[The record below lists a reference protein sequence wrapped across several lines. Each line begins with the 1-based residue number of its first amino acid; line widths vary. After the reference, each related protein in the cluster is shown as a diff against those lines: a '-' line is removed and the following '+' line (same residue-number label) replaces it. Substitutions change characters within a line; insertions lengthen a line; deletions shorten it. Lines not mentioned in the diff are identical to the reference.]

1 MCLKVC
7 LQKKLPGFRIDV
19 AFPCRPGQVL
29 AMIGPSGAGKTTI
42 IRMIA
47 GLEKPDYGQIT
58 FNGSIWLDTEK
69 KIFLPPQKRH
79 LGYVFQDYTLFP
91 HLNVEKNVAFAA
103 TDRQHTART
112 MELVG
117 IAHLARRR
125 AHQVSGGER
134 QRIALAQALAR
145 KPKILLLDEPFSA
158 LDIVTREKLRVDL
171 KIITKKLKLPVVHVT
186 HDLEEAAFLTDHVC
200 SIDQGKMSGN
210 WLNSLAG
217 SYSHDSCVIP
227 GSSVLL
233 HSV

>member
-1 MCLKVC
+1 VR
-7 LQKKLPGFRIDV
+7 LQKKLPGFQIDV
-19 AFPCRPGQVL
+19 AFSCRQGQLL

-47 GLEKPDYGQIT
+47 GLEKPDSGRIT
-58 FNGSIWLDTEK
+58 FNGSTWLDTEK
-69 KIFLPPQKRH
+69 KIFLAPQKRH

-103 TDRQHTART
+103 ADRQQAAWA
-112 MELVG
+112 MDLVN
-117 IAHLARRR
+117 IAHLAQRK

-158 LDIVTREKLRVDL
+158 LDIVTRNKLRVDL
-171 KIITKKLKLPVVHVT
+171 KNITTELGLPVVHVT

-200 SIDQGKMSGN
+200 SIDQGKMSGK
-210 WLNSLAG
+210 WLNSVAE
-217 SYSHDSCVIP
+217 SCSRDSRVTP
-227 GSSVLL
+227 GSTVIL